1 MGTNGSV
8 KIDGTLQIIGQ
19 EAFLD
24 PDAGQAVNEE
34 TLMMMKDLPPNGTQ
48 QDKIDAAPDF
58 FQNVLHKNSGEPI
71 SVNATIEP
79 FGEKKILVVER

>member
-1 MGTNGSV
+1 VGTNGSV

-48 QDKIDAAPDF
+48 QDDF